1 VRQSIAFICVL
12 LGALTLASCSKGDNT
27 RSIVATVLNAEK
39 PDPYTYTLRIRV
51 ESCHGETFKPGEQIT
66 VAPNYIYL
74 APYLLDMTKATNHSL
89 MELAKMN
96 PGERINATVELSGN
110 GVWMLI
116 DGRKL

>member
-1 VRQSIAFICVL
+1 MFICVFM
-12 LGALTLASCSKGDNT
+12 GAVAFESCSKEDNT
-27 RSIVATVLNAEK
+27 RSIVATIVKTEK

-66 VAPNYIYL
+66 VAPNYIYV
-74 APYLLDMTKATNHSL
+74 APSLLDMTKATNHSL

-96 PGERINATVELSGN
+96 PGERIDATVARSSDGSWL
-110 GVWMLI
+110 LI